1 MADEITV
8 GGITVP
14 ITHPDKVLFPA
25 DGITKADLARYYA
38 DVAGRMLPWLRDR
51 PITMVRY
58 PDGLDGQRFFQKNAP
73 SYFPDWIRRVRLGK
87 EGGEVE
93 HAVCDKP
100 ATLVYL
106 ANQACIEIHGF
117 TSRVDKLDAPDQVVF
132 DFDPPDGKRF
142 AEVRRAALWAR
153 DLLDGELGL
162 TSFVRTTGGRG
173 LHVHVGLNRRADFEE
188 VREFAHRVA
197 EMLARRH
204 PDAITAEQRK
214 DKRGDRIY
222 ADVMRN
228 AYAQTVV
235 ASYGVRGR
243 PGAPVATPLNW
254 AEVEDGRTSPS
265 PGTASARPRSAWPS
279 STPDPALAKLAA
291 GTRADLRVCDRRRRV
306 ASAGSALEVEQD
318 EESARRHVGGAGLH
332 GAG

>member
-1 MADEITV
+1 V
-8 GGITVP
+8 
-14 ITHPDKVLFPA
+14 
-25 DGITKADLARYYA
+25 
-38 DVAGRMLPWLRDR
+38 
-51 PITMVRY
+51 
-58 PDGLDGQRFFQKNAP
+58 
-73 SYFPDWIRRVRLGK
+73 GK

-132 DFDPPDGKRF
+132 DFDPPDGERF
-142 AEVRRAALWAR
+142 AEARRAALWAR

-214 DKRGDRIY
+214 DKRGNRIY

-235 ASYGVRGR
+235 ASYSVRGR
-243 PGAPVATPLNW
+243 PGAHVATPLNW
-254 AEVEDGRTSPS
+254 AEVEDDALQ
-265 PGTASARPRSAWPS
+265 PGQFTIETIRARLDGG
-279 STPDPALAKLAA
+279 TDPWADFAESRHGLGEAAKRLAKLDA
-291 GTRADLRVCDRRRRV
+291 
-306 ASAGSALEVEQD
+306 
-318 EESARRHVGGAGLH
+318 
-332 GAG
+332 